1 MVLLLGDVGFSSGQV
16 VINDNMTKFIEQSA
30 QLILTFLPNCR
41 VVVEG
46 HTDSI
51 PLSEN
56 WTNHKDNMEISFV
69 RAKTVARE
77 FEIEGIS
84 SKRISVIGYG
94 DTRPIASNVTVEGRA
109 KNRRVVVKLIL
120 YEKEI

>member
-1 MVLLLGDVGFSSGQV
+1 
-16 VINDNMTKFIEQSA
+16 MTKFIEQSA

-51 PLSEN
+51 PLSET
-56 WTNHKDNMEISFV
+56 WPKRYKDNMDISFI
-69 RAKTVARE
+69 RAKSVARVLE
-77 FEIEGIS
+77 EEGIS

-94 DTRPIASNVTVEGRA
+94 DTRPIASNGTVEGRA